1 VLPNRL
7 VDLSPH
13 LRRHATRRLRASLQP
28 SRTPEVRPDTLA
40 NLRRLAT
47 FLETA
52 ALLERRADRE
62 TDARSAGLLRERAEE
77 RRHIAEELEAHLAG
91 RGLPRHRRP

>member
-13 LRRHATRRLRASLQP
+13 LRRHAARRARAALQP